1 MSWPT
6 PSLLSRVSARSPTPV
21 RKPSN
26 LILMSLQPESTKAKF
41 YHLRVLCLQ
50 HTVKVLYFQVALLS
64 FLVVP
69 EDYCH
74 RDPDILEINHEV
86 PRTFDRDKLE
96 QFSISPELSNWNT
109 MKIIIF

>member
-6 PSLLSRVSARSPTPV
+6 PSLLSKVSARSPTPV

-26 LILMSLQPESTKAKF
+26 LILMSLQPASTKTKISF
-41 YHLRVLCLQ
+41 KDFLLQ
-50 HTVKVLYFQVALLS
+50 HTVEVLYFKVALIS

-69 EDYCH
+69 EHYCH
-74 RDPDILEINHEV
+74 RDPDILKINHEV

-96 QFSISPELSNWNT
+96 QFSISPEASNWIT
-109 MKIIIF
+109 MKVISV